1 MRHHARNH
9 RPLVFQRLPQRV
21 KRGPRKLRQLV
32 QKQHAVV
39 RQRNLARNSLSPAAD
54 KRRHGSA
61 VVRRTER
68 PSQIQFAPRRQFF
81 VQHARDRLNH
91 RIFQRLTQRQRRQ
104 DGNQPFRQHCL
115 SRTRRPRH
123 QKVVSARRSDKHRPF
138 RTLLP
143 LDVGIVNIV
152 NRRARTSLPAGR
164 RPVPCAVLR
173 LLQPCTVLRL
183 LRPPCAVLRHS
194 RAAVILRRPLT
205 SVFSLLCPAAP
216 PLQHAAVRLAVK
228 IIHQLQNM
236 SCRQHRRTPAPRRFR
251 RVGRRADQPAFVGNR
266 PHRRRQNPVDT
277 LNAAV
282 QRQRPHKDIALE
294 PRRVNQPHRAHQPHR
309 YRQIE
314 MCAFFQ

>member
-54 KRRHGSA
+54 KRRCGSA
-61 VVRRTER
+61 VVRCPER
-68 PSQIQFAPRRQFF
+68 PSQLQFAPLRQLF
-81 VQHARDRLNH
+81 VQYARHRLNH
-91 RIFQRLTQRQRRQ
+91 RVFQRLTQRQRRQ
-104 DGNQPFRQHCL
+104 NGNQPFRQHRL

-123 QKVVSARRSDKHRPF
+123 QKVMSARRSDKHRPF
-138 RTLLP
+138 CALLP

-164 RPVPCAVLR
+164 RPFPR
-173 LLQPCTVLRL
+173 
-183 LRPPCAVLRHS
+183 AVLRHAHT
-194 RAAVILRRPLT
+194 AANLRRPLT
-205 SVFSLLCPAAP
+205 SGFPLLCPAAP

-266 PHRRRQNPVDT
+266 PHRRRQNPVDM